1 MNQDDLHLSERLQA
15 AFEVEMSDE
24 TRKRHLSVIS
34 AALKEQPS
42 RVPTVHPLAA
52 HWRRRFAAFVAAATI
67 FSPAAVAVAAE
78 GALPGDTLYPVK
90 QMTEDLRSVID
101 PTIAARHRIDEADR
115 MHEVGFPIDQL
126 ETVLTKADR
135 AITDVG
141 DPDDLRARFVEV
153 RDNMNMDYMTAS
165 DRRDESVSTHT
176 SDVTDMPEGDDRVD
190 DRDAGMIDE
199 MPEGATQ
206 MDHSGSR
213 DSQDQDTMSNGD
225 MGPDGDMDARDRATS
240 DEDAM
245 ESDTSTTTVG
255 ATTSTTIAGATS
267 PTTTMWGSGSESWAN
282 HDNGDTGY
290 DPDPDSNWSP

>member
-1 MNQDDLHLSERLQA
+1 MTHDELHLSERLQA

-52 HWRRRFAAFVAAATI
+52 HWRRRFAALVAAATI
-67 FSPAAVAVAAE
+67 FTPAAVAVAAE
-78 GALPGDTLYPVK
+78 GALPGDTLYSVK

-115 MHEVGFPIDQL
+115 MHEAGFPIDQL
-126 ETVLTKADR
+126 ETVLTEADR
-135 AITDVG
+135 AITNVG

-153 RDNMNMDYMTAS
+153 RDNINMDYMTAS

-176 SDVTDMPEGDDRVD
+176 NDTTDMPAGDDRVD
-190 DRDAGMIDE
+190 DRDAGTIDE
-199 MPEGATQ
+199 MPESPAQ
-206 MDHSGSR
+206 MDHSGSL
-213 DSQDQDTMSNGD
+213 DSQDQDMMSNGG

-240 DEDAM
+240 DEDTM

-267 PTTTMWGSGSESWAN
+267 PTTTMWDSGSESWAD
-282 HDNGDTGY
+282 HDNSYTGN